1 MDDPI
6 RTIAELPFYVHGRH
20 PKDALIG
27 QCRGE
32 TTVMLSTREF
42 FDQVRDQSLG
52 LGTLG
57 VRDGDRVAILSDSR
71 PEWMIADLA
80 VLTLGG
86 VTVPIYPTLPPSQ
99 VRYILADS
107 SASAI
112 VAADE
117 EQAAKVR
124 AVWDD
129 LPGLRTLIVMDAPE
143 GDAGSD
149 GGAGASGRETLSLAE
164 LASRGHQHLIT
175 GDGIG
180 LGYKEAALAIQPD
193 QLATIIYTS
202 GTTGEPKGV
211 MLTHGNLASNMID
224 SAGIVTLNDQDVT
237 LSFLP
242 LSHAFERL
250 VNYLNLW
257 RGVTITFA
265 ESLDTIAPNMQL
277 VKPTVMTGVPRV
289 YEKLHA
295 RIYEAVEGAPALR
308 RKLFHWAVGVGTARA
323 HARMAGKPAPLGNAL
338 QFPLADRLVL
348 SKIRERLGGRIRI
361 LVSGSAPL
369 MVPVA
374 EFLFAIGAPVL
385 EGYGLTETS
394 PTVSVNPLERPKLG
408 TVGPAIPNVEIR
420 IADDGEV
427 LVRGPN
433 VMRGYYHK
441 QAATDDV
448 IRDGWFH
455 TGDLGS
461 LDEDG
466 YLTITGRKKELIV
479 TAGGKNVPPAP
490 IEAALKR
497 SPLVAEA
504 VLIGDRRPYCSALL
518 IPDFPT
524 VAARVPAAG
533 DVPREAVVERPDVV
547 SLFDGV
553 VAEVNADLAPHEQVK
568 RFALLPAEF
577 SIATGELTP
586 TLKVKRNVV
595 GERWADA
602 IERLYA
608 T

>member
-1 MDDPI
+1 MDDAI

-27 QCRGE
+27 RCSGDSMN
-32 TTVMLSTREF
+32 MLSTQEF
-42 FDQVRDQSLG
+42 FDLVRDQSLG
-52 LGTLG
+52 LGALG
-57 VRDGDRVAILSDSR
+57 IEAGDRVAILSDSR
-71 PEWMIADLA
+71 PEWMMADLA
-80 VLTLGG
+80 ILTRGG

-107 SASAI
+107 NASAI
-112 VAADE
+112 VAANE

-124 AVWDD
+124 AVWDE
-129 LPGLRTLIVMDAPE
+129 LPGLRALVVMDMDGPVE
-143 GDAGSD
+143 DTTGD
-149 GGAGASGRETLSLAE
+149 GGAGRETLSLEA
-164 LASRGHQHLIT
+164 LAARGHQHLIT
-175 GDGIG
+175 GDGVG
-180 LGYKEAALAIQPD
+180 LRYKETALAIEPD

-211 MLTHGNLASNMID
+211 MLTHRNVASNMRD
-224 SAGIVTLNDQDVT
+224 SGDVVVLNEADVT

-277 VKPTVMTGVPRV
+277 VRPTVMTGVPRV

-295 RIYEAVEGAPALR
+295 RIFEAVASAPAIR
-308 RKLFHWAVGVGTARA
+308 RKLFHWAVGVGAARA
-323 HARMAGKPAPLGNAL
+323 RAQMAGKPAPLGTAL
-338 QFPLADRLVL
+338 QFRLADRLVL
-348 SKIRERLGGRIRI
+348 SKIRGRLGGRIRI
-361 LVSGSAPL
+361 LISGSAPL

-394 PTVSVNPLERPKLG
+394 PTVSVNPLEKPRLG
-408 TVGPAIPNVEIR
+408 TVGPAVPNVEIR
-420 IADDGEV
+420 IAEDGEV

-433 VMRGYYHK
+433 VMQGYYNK
-441 QAATDDV
+441 PEATNEV

-461 LDEDG
+461 LDDDG

-479 TAGGKNVPPAP
+479 TAGGKNIPPAP
-490 IEAALKR
+490 IEAAL
-497 SPLVAEA
+497 EA
-504 VLIGDRRPYCSALL
+504 FAARRRGRADWRPPALL
-518 IPDFPT
+518 RR
-524 VAARVPAAG
+524 AADTRL
-533 DVPREAVVERPDVV
+533 PRPRGPHVGGRRGRTRALVERPDVV
-547 SLFDGV
+547 QLFDDV
-553 VAEVNADLAPHEQVK
+553 VADVNADLAPHEQVK

-577 SIATGELTP
+577 TIATGELTP
-586 TLKVKRNVV
+586 TLKVKRNIVSD
-595 GERWADA
+595 RWADA

-608 T
+608 D

>member
-1 MDDPI
+1 MDDAF

-27 QCRGE
+27 RCRGDSTE
-32 TTVMLSTREF
+32 MLSTQEF

-57 VRDGDRVAILSDSR
+57 VEAGDRVAILSDSR
-71 PEWMIADLA
+71 PEWMIADFA
-80 VLTLGG
+80 ILTLGG

-107 SASAI
+107 NASVI

-117 EQAAKVR
+117 QQAAKVR
-124 AVWDD
+124 DVWGD
-129 LPGLRTLIVMDAPE
+129 LPNLRALVVMDAPE
-143 GDAGSD
+143 GEAASAG
-149 GGAGASGRETLSLAE
+149 GTVEPGRETLSVDE
-164 LASRGHQHLIT
+164 LAARGHRHLIS
-175 GDGIG
+175 GNGVG
-180 LGYKEAALAIQPD
+180 LRYKETAMAVQPD

-211 MLTHGNLASNMID
+211 MLTHGNVASNMID
-224 SAGIVTLNDQDVT
+224 SAGVVVLNDEDVT

-242 LSHAFERL
+242 LSHAFERV
-250 VNYLNLW
+250 VNLLNLW

-265 ESLDTIAPNMQL
+265 ESLETIAPNMQL
-277 VKPTVMTGVPRV
+277 VRPTVMTGVPRV

-295 RIYEAVEGAPALR
+295 RIFEAVESAPPLR

-323 HARMAGKPAPLGNAL
+323 RARLAGERVPLGTAL

-348 SKIRERLGGRIRI
+348 SKIRGRLGGRIRI

-394 PTVSVNPLERPKLG
+394 PTVSVNPLEKPKLG
-408 TVGPAIPNVEIR
+408 TVGPAIPNVELR

-433 VMRGYYHK
+433 VMQGYYRK
-441 QAATDDV
+441 QAATDEV

-461 LDEDG
+461 LDGDG

-479 TAGGKNVPPAP
+479 TAGGKNIPPAP

-504 VLIGDRRPYCSALL
+504 VLIGDRRPYCAALL
-518 IPDFPT
+518 IPDFPSL
-524 VAARVPAAG
+524 AARASAG
-533 DVPREAVVERPDVV
+533 DTPREALVERPDVIR
-547 SLFDGV
+547 LFDDV
-553 VAEVNADLAPHEQVK
+553 VAGVNADLAPHEQVK

-577 SIATGELTP
+577 TIATGELTP
-586 TLKVKRNVV
+586 TLKVKRNIVCD
-595 GERWADA
+595 RWADA
-602 IERLYA
+602 IERLYSN
-608 T
+608 